1 MRDRRFGRATVERRL
16 RVVAVAVALSSLA
29 IIACASPTA
38 QATDPTATPT
48 ATPVSTGEEQ
58 AVAEPTHTP
67 TATPTPAPSEG
78 QESGSDPEPTST
90 PTPTSTPASS
100 EPASGA
106 EPPAT
111 TTAELVSPPL
121 GDCYGGALSEDSLH
135 CYLLKQAE
143 TRGLIDIVAVYDGE
157 SQLHVS
163 ISEAEL
169 TVEMFRFMRAQS
181 YDFYDKWPELVPE
194 EKYGRYTG
202 TPCTRFPLCYLTI
215 VPLDG
220 HEPKHILPPP
230 SAYDYVLLVPGGES
244 GRRRVAGWAS
254 WRQLWPRVSAQEGMA
269 GGTGGG
275 PAFDVSDVDV
285 TNFPEIDGNVCL
297 REIGRSCGWWLRFPD
312 VGIAGFHGGAG
323 VRYFQIKNPPTDE
336 AGLEAIR
343 RRIDPCHGVVGRCTY
358 TDEKSGRRTSE
369 FREAASRI
377 EIVPVKYDYQDL
389 WRWAIVLDRF
399 ALSAANT
406 IGIVDAY
413 VSWNRV
419 YTGGFVTYPLVYL
432 NGLSAESGPADIRET
447 IWVVTRGDQQ
457 TVADAL
463 PTLLPLLG
471 IPVDA
476 VGVVHRP

>member
-1 MRDRRFGRATVERRL
+1 MREHDSRPYGRQMLRL
-16 RVVAVAVALSSLA
+16 LAAIAVALSSLVVM
-29 IIACASPTA
+29 ACASVPA
-38 QATDPTATPT
+38 QATDPTSPPT
-48 ATPVSTGEEQ
+48 ATPASTGEEQ

-67 TATPTPAPSEG
+67 TATPTPASSEG

-111 TTAELVSPPL
+111 TTAAVTTTAELVSPSL
-121 GDCYGGALSEDSLH
+121 GDCYGGALSEDPLH

-220 HEPKHILPPP
+220 HEPKHILPPS

-312 VGIAGFHGGAG
+312 VGIAGFHGGG
-323 VRYFQIKNPPTDE
+323 ECGTSRSRT
-336 AGLEAIR
+336 L
-343 RRIDPCHGVVGRCTY
+343 
-358 TDEKSGRRTSE
+358 RRT
-369 FREAASRI
+369 RLGSR
-377 EIVPVKYDYQDL
+377 P
-389 WRWAIVLDRF
+389 
-399 ALSAANT
+399 S
-406 IGIVDAY
+406 
-413 VSWNRV
+413 
-419 YTGGFVTYPLVYL
+419 GGEL
-432 NGLSAESGPADIRET
+432 
-447 IWVVTRGDQQ
+447 TR
-457 TVADAL
+457 AMA
-463 PTLLPLLG
+463 
-471 IPVDA
+471 
-476 VGVVHRP
+476 